1 MLEDKVVVVTGG
13 GKGIG
18 RHAALTFAREKAKVV
33 IIDVSQEWLDKT
45 GPELGE
51 LTDALGINADIR
63 DEKAVRRAFD
73 EVVHRFGQID
83 VLVNDAAIV
92 PHFAWGIPRWPL
104 IRDMDL
110 VFLGPGDPDQS
121 GRHVSVFE
129 ARPGPHGAAPLRTH
143 HQSLRRWWNLARRRL
158 RLRGHQGR
166 HLDLQPLPGRGSA

>member
-1 MLEDKVVVVTGG
+1 MLEGKVVVVTGG

-18 RHAALTFAREKAKVV
+18 RHAALTFAREKARVV

-45 GPELGE
+45 GPELGD

-63 DEKAVRRAFD
+63 DESAVQRAF
-73 EVVHRFGQID
+73 EQVVHRFGQID

-104 IRDMDL
+104 IRIWTCPS
-110 VFLGPGDPDQS
+110 GPGHPDES
-121 GRHVSVFE
+121 RRHLPVLE
-129 ARPGPHGAAPLRTH
+129 ARPGPHGAAAVRAH
-143 HQSLRRWWNLARRRL
+143 HQSLRRRRRHARRRM

-166 HLDLQPLPGRGSA
+166 HLDLQPVPGRGSA